1 LKQFEQDYEK
11 AKCID
16 TEKKGGDTTE
26 SLVKHGNR
34 LLDEDDRRLRG
45 ILTTVEET
53 KQMGMDIT
61 DQLAQQT
68 KQLEH
73 INDEVY
79 EINDEMKRS
88 KAILVRMLRRV
99 ASNKYLWVMIV
110 LIMMAII
117 FIIVWKVVK
126 E

>member
-1 LKQFEQDYEK
+1 
-11 AKCID
+11 
-16 TEKKGGDTTE
+16 
-26 SLVKHGNR
+26 
-34 LLDEDDRRLRG
+34 
-45 ILTTVEET
+45 
-53 KQMGMDIT
+53 MGMDIT